1 MYAGK
6 FHKSNWEVLTLLNL
20 LLPCSHL
27 SMSDGDVCMSLFL
40 QRLGDP
46 VLRPFLQVFLL
57 HLQTELYARQLVFM
71 LE

>member
-6 FHKSNWEVLTLLNL
+6 FHKSNCEVLTLLNL